1 MEGACEMA
9 NLKVMNQ
16 DLVKLDSF
24 DGTNFTCGKKKNEV
38 LTHNLEDLLRV
49 GSKFDA
55 NFWIEWWNQG
65 TKDEMRRRWTH
76 VIGSTSWTLF
86 HIVSM
91 TFHSCFLLKGLNNNF
106 LTLLPKIAIP
116 EEVSHF
122 RPFYV
127 MLRIR

>member
-24 DGTNFTCGKKKNEV
+24 DGTNFNCGKKKNEV

-55 NFWIEWWNQG
+55 NF
-65 TKDEMRRRWTH
+65 
-76 VIGSTSWTLF
+76 
-86 HIVSM
+86 
-91 TFHSCFLLKGLNNNF
+91 
-106 LTLLPKIAIP
+106 
-116 EEVSHF
+116 
-122 RPFYV
+122 
-127 MLRIR
+127 